1 MKQRIPHYFLN
12 VLFTLFLVFSLI
24 GTELTLFMQRGALHS
39 NMFQAVVLQEQ
50 LTEKAYD
57 KIETYFKTRANSTG
71 IPEAV
76 FLRVVD
82 KEMLYNGIMESV
94 TQSFDYLNGK
104 TPYYELRLDF
114 TEMEQSVT
122 DFFEEYA
129 EVNNYPKDEVYQQKL
144 QAVIEESESQILFTV
159 DNFKFTM
166 LYQKGWLQKL
176 KKMMGYL
183 NTAVIVFAVIT
194 AILAVV
200 IVFLNWKKSI
210 NIPYWL
216 GLSAFTAGV
225 LLAVPSLWIT
235 HTNYF
240 SGFVVTDPQI
250 FSAVVG
256 YLNLLVNRVLVMAIV
271 TICIGI
277 VGFAGF
283 GALSLFQR
291 TEEQEQTKMKK

>member
-1 MKQRIPHYFLN
+1 MKRIPHYFLN

-24 GTELTLFMQRGALHS
+24 CTEMTLLVQRSALNV
-39 NMFQAVVLQEQ
+39 NMFHVVVQQEG
-50 LTEKAYD
+50 LTDKAYD
-57 KIETYFKTRANSTG
+57 KLETYFKTRANSTG

-82 KEMLYNGIMESV
+82 KEMIYNGIMESV
-94 TQSFDYLNGK
+94 TQSFEYLNGN
-104 TPYYELRLDF
+104 TSEYQFTMDF

-122 DFFEEYA
+122 EFFEEYA
-129 EVNNYPKDEVYQQKL
+129 DVNGYQKDDIYQEKL
-144 QAVIEESESQILFTV
+144 TAVIEESEKEILFVV

-166 LYQKGWLQKL
+166 LYEKGWLAKL
-176 KKMMGYL
+176 RQVVGYL
-183 NTAVIVFAVIT
+183 NVAVTVCLAVTIVLAVI
-194 AILAVV
+194 
-200 IVFLNWKKSI
+200 IVFLNKKKMI

-225 LLAVPSLWIT
+225 LVSVPCFWVT

-256 YLNLLVNRVLVMAIV
+256 YLNLLVNRAFVMAVV

-277 VGFAGF
+277 VGFGGF
-283 GALSLFQR
+283 GALCLFQR
-291 TEEQEQTKMKK
+291 TEE

>member
-1 MKQRIPHYFLN
+1 MKQHIPHYFLN

-24 GTELTLFMQRGALHS
+24 ATELTLFMQRGALHA

-57 KIETYFKTRANSTG
+57 KIESYFKTRANSTG

-94 TQSFDYLNGK
+94 TQAFDYLNGN
-104 TPYYELRLDF
+104 TPDYQFTMDF

-129 EVNNYPKDEVYQQKL
+129 EVNHYPKDEIYQEKL
-144 QAVIEESESQILFTV
+144 QSVIAESEKEILFTV
-159 DNFKFTM
+159 DNFKFSM
-166 LYQKGWLQKL
+166 MYEKGWLARL
-176 KKMMGYL
+176 KQVVSYL
-183 NTAVIVFAVIT
+183 NTAVMVFVGMTLVLAIIIVV
-194 AILAVV
+194 
-200 IVFLNWKKSI
+200 LNRKRFI
-210 NIPYWL
+210 NVPYWL
-216 GLSAFTAGV
+216 GLSAFTAGI
-225 LLAVPSLWIT
+225 LLAVPSFWIT
-235 HTNYF
+235 HTDYF
-240 SGFVVTDPQI
+240 SGFVVTDLQI

-256 YLNLLVNRVLVMAIV
+256 YLNLLVNRVLVMAVV

-283 GALSLFQR
+283 GALCLFQR
-291 TEEQEQTKMKK
+291 SEEK